1 MLPDVTHVTH
11 QFGGLNS
18 HINTLTQTLP
28 FSFKMKEKMKYS
40 CTKLTLHL
48 SNKNICSLFATMLD
62 LFSRVFRWCTKYTHG
77 CTWINLMKPSSM
89 SIKYHAWIEISLA
102 LKASLSLRSGVINSS
117 NKQKMPSA
125 LTDVINSHTLSTEN
139 VISHLTDYTKAL
151 CNQFAIIPLLRSTIW
166 LTNYFWN
173 MYSR

>member
-1 MLPDVTHVTH
+1 MTHLFLLDFHVTRYFTH

-18 HINTLTQTLP
+18 HINTLTQTLL

-102 LKASLSLRSGVINSS
+102 LKGSLSLMSGVS
-117 NKQKMPSA
+117 
-125 LTDVINSHTLSTEN
+125 TDN